1 MSSQNLK
8 NLNLKLKQKN
18 LPVFKALASD
28 IRLQILQIIQKGP
41 TNIQNVTDQ
50 LNISSPAVTSHIK
63 KLHQAGLI
71 QINKKSGK
79 HGTQKICSLNVNKI
93 SLNLSTAADIKIE
106 EINIPVGHYT
116 DIEVKT
122 PCGLASKNKIIG
134 SFDQPQYFFDPE
146 RIKADIIW
154 LGAGFVEYS
163 ISLEDIN
170 KTQEI
175 KEIEISLELGSEAK
189 GANNDWPSDLY
200 FFINNIEIGKWI
212 SPGDFADRE
221 GKLNPDWWGKGINQ
235 YGILKTIS
243 IRQEGTFIDK
253 DRISDVSINDL
264 ELNNKSNNIEF
275 IMKAPESNDNSGG
288 LTIYGQN
295 FGDYEQDIK
304 VKIIY

>member
-1 MSSQNLK
+1 ME
-8 NLNLKLKQKN
+8 QKN
-18 LPVFKALASD
+18 LTIFKALASD
-28 IRLQILQIIQKGP
+28 IRLKILQIIRKGP
-41 TNIQNVTDQ
+41 TNIQSITDQ

-71 QINKKSGK
+71 KINKKSGK
-79 HGTQKICSLNVNKI
+79 HGTQKICSLNVKQV
-93 SLNLSTAADIKIE
+93 SLNLSTAASIE
-106 EINIPVGHYT
+106 TEIINIPVGHYT
-116 DIEVKT
+116 DVKVKT
-122 PCGLASKNKIIG
+122 PCGLASKDKILG
-134 SFDQPQYFFDPE
+134 GFDQPEYFYDPE

-163 ISLEDIN
+163 ISLDN
-170 KTQEI
+170 KDKNKEI
-175 KEIEISLELGSEAK
+175 KRIEISLELGSETK
-189 GANNDWPSDLY
+189 GTNNDWPSDLY
-200 FFINNIEIGKWI
+200 FYINDIEIGTWT

-235 YGILKTIS
+235 YGLLKTIS

-264 ELNNKSNNIEF
+264 EFNHKSNNIEF
-275 IMKAPESNDNSGG
+275 KMKAPESSDNSGG

-295 FGDYEQDIK
+295 FGDYKQDIK